1 MKRRILFLLLMFC
14 SIEAFCQLPPSNV
27 IDLGRHGSEE
37 EFTLTKTVDTKYLP
51 NTIFGLLPSI
61 FWIKIWRRWQIIV
74 VPIIPWSMTILISR

>member
-37 EFTLTKTVDTKYLP
+37 ESL
-51 NTIFGLLPSI
+51 
-61 FWIKIWRRWQIIV
+61 
-74 VPIIPWSMTILISR
+74 ILILCKKSCVMYTI